1 MGLSKYNDLFLIS
14 HRHVGP
20 LDSAGQFSCGIS
32 YMVSQILGWDRCP
45 IWLSHMAGEDNN
57 SCQLDIQ
64 PGILTRVPALGLSAC
79 PWQLTAGRLVSKRDY
94 PKKSK
99 AKESSCK
106 PQSFFWFGLRNPWTS
121 QQSIFL
127 IQNSRGSTDSRRRKP
142 SRVGILERRIDMKAI
157 FVNQLL

>member
-1 MGLSKYNDLFLIS
+1 MWVHWTQLGSF
-14 HRHVGP
+14 HVGF
-20 LDSAGQFSCGIS
+20 LTWLVRSLGETDAQFGS
-32 YMVSQILGWDRCP
+32 VT
-45 IWLSHMAGEDNN
+45 WLVEDNN

-79 PWQLTAGRLVSKRDY
+79 PWQLTAERLVSKRDY
-94 PKKSK
+94 PKKNK
-99 AKESSCK
+99 AKESNCK

-142 SRVGILERRIDMKAI
+142 RRAGILERRIDMKAI

>member
-1 MGLSKYNDLFLIS
+1 MWVHLTQLGSF
-14 HRHVGP
+14 HVGF
-20 LDSAGQFSCGIS
+20 LTWLVRFLGEIDAQFGS
-32 YMVSQILGWDRCP
+32 VT
-45 IWLSHMAGEDNN
+45 WLVEDNN

-94 PKKSK
+94 LKKNK
-99 AKESSCK
+99 AKEANCK

-127 IQNSRGSTDSRRRKP
+127 IQNSRGSTDWRRKP
-142 SRVGILERRIDMKAI
+142 RRAGILERRIDMKAI